1 MQVFKMDGAKAIEL
15 EALSSSIV
23 KGFVDDF
30 AVLKR
35 DADEARKMLDKAK
48 KQIVEIIK
56 DGGYID
62 VGSDEAISIKLQ
74 TVDSAVMVTYKPTK
88 VGIKSQAKLKK
99 AIDDVDSEEA
109 KMLEGFVEIASYKI
123 KEGVIVTVDDD
134 LFEVK
139 ETAPTVQT
147 SKREEL

>member
-1 MQVFKMDGAKAIEL
+1 MDGAKAKEL
-15 EALSSSIV
+15 EALSSPIV

-74 TVDSAVMVTYKPTK
+74 TVDSAVMVTFKPTK
-88 VGIKSQAKLKK
+88 VGIKNKSQDKIKK
-99 AIDDVDSEEA
+99 TINDVDSEEA
-109 KMLEGFVEIASYKI
+109 KFLMGLVEIASYKI